1 MPVSQA
7 SLTSPRATTLD
18 LQSLFNEDM
27 QVVERIL
34 TERTNSPI
42 KTIPDLANYIV
53 SSGGKRLRPLITV
66 AAAKCVGGTTS
77 ATYVLAAA
85 VELIHTA
92 TLLHDDVVD
101 DSPMRRGKPAAK
113 SVWGNAPS
121 ILVGDFLFAKA
132 FTLMVE
138 AGNLEILGILSHAST
153 VIAQGEVHQ
162 LTTHGNKN
170 LPTEEYLAIIEA
182 KTAALFE
189 AAARTGALSASNNLE
204 SSNALAKFGKNLG
217 LAFQIIDDVL
227 DYGGTASIIGK
238 SIGDDFREGKMT
250 LPVIIARRRGSE
262 MDQSFWDR
270 ALDPTLQTD
279 NDLAH
284 AVHLIRSTGA
294 IDSAITEAKAYSN
307 LAKAALSPIAHTESL
322 QALMDLAD
330 FCISRVN

>member
-1 MPVSQA
+1 MSANHAFVN
-7 SLTSPRATTLD
+7 TSANATQK
-18 LQSLFNEDM
+18 LQSLLSEDM
-27 QVVERIL
+27 DVVEKIL
-34 TERTNSPI
+34 SERTNSPI
-42 KTIPDLANYIV
+42 QTIPDLANYIV

-66 AAAKCVGGTTS
+66 AAAKCAGGTS
-77 ATYVLAAA
+77 HATLVLAAA

-101 DSPMRRGKPAAK
+101 DSPLRRGKPAAK

-153 VIAQGEVHQ
+153 IIAEGEVRQ
-162 LTTHGNKN
+162 LSAHGNKS

-204 SSNALAKFGKNLG
+204 LADALAKFGKNLG

-227 DYGGTASIIGK
+227 DYGGTASLIGK
-238 SIGDDFREGKMT
+238 SIGDDFREGKIT

-262 MDQSFWDR
+262 SDQTFWDR
-270 ALDPTLQTD
+270 ALDPEKQTD
-279 NDLAH
+279 SDLAH

-294 IDSAITEAKAYSN
+294 IESAITEAKAYSN
-307 LAKAALSPIAHTESL
+307 IAKAALT
-322 QALMDLAD
+322 ALDHSEHLDALNELAD

>member
-1 MPVSQA
+1 MPAAQS
-7 SLTSPRATTLD
+7 TSTHANETTQK
-18 LQSLFNEDM
+18 LQSLLSNDM
-27 QVVERIL
+27 LVVEKIL

-42 KTIPDLANYIV
+42 QTIPDLANYTV

-66 AAAKCVGGTTS
+66 AAAKCVGGTTN

-153 VIAQGEVHQ
+153 VIAEGEVRQ
-162 LTTHGNKN
+162 LSAHGNKN

-189 AAARTGALSASNNLE
+189 AAARTGALSASNNIE
-204 SSNALAKFGKNLG
+204 VANALAKYGKNLG

-227 DYGGTASIIGK
+227 DYGGTASLIGK
-238 SIGDDFREGKMT
+238 SIGDDFREGKIT
-250 LPVIIARRRGSE
+250 LPVIIARRRGSN

-270 ALDPTLQTD
+270 ALDPALQTN

-294 IDSAITEAKAYSN
+294 IESAITEAKAYAN
-307 LAKAALSPIAHTESL
+307 LAKVALSSIENSDNL
-322 QALMDLAD
+322 QALVDLAD